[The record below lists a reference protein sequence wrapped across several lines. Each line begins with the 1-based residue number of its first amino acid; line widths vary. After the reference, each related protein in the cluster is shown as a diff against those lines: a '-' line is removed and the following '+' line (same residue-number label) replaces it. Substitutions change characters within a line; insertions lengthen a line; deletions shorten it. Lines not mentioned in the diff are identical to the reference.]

1 MRLTS
6 DMFISALTRR
16 IFNDGGHAVIGH
28 KGTEQAGAIYIRN
41 IHRNGMESLYAPAPQ
56 AFIVEESAG
65 YDRTFELRLEH
76 VSAYEIDE
84 FLGKE
89 KQFDPDIWVVDIET
103 DRPEIYLN
111 LVS

>member
-16 IFNDGGHAVIGH
+16 IFNDGGHAVIAQ
-28 KGTEQAGAIYIRN
+28 KGAEHAGAIYIRI
-41 IHRNGMESLYAPAPQ
+41 IHRSGMESLYAPAPQ
-56 AFIVEESAG
+56 TFITEETVSQ
-65 YDRTFELRLEH
+65 DRAFELRLKR

-84 FLGKE
+84 FLGRE
-89 KQFDPDIWVVDIET
+89 KQFDLDIWVVDIET
-103 DRPEIYLN
+103 DQPEIYLN